1 MQLVEQH
8 VIDRNDPRHAVL
20 DGITVQI
27 IEGSYTSKASFYG
40 LSFLYKAKEGK
51 RALERQSSWNYRM

>member
-20 DGITVQI
+20 VGITVQI
-27 IEGSYTSKASFYG
+27 TEGSYTSKASFYG
-40 LSFLYKAKEGK
+40 LSFPYKAKESK
-51 RALERQSSWNYRM
+51 RSLERQSSWNYRM